1 MSSANVQTLPRI
13 TASRSQIE
21 WTPYL
26 AGAGIGVLSWVVF
39 IAVDDP
45 LGITTAFSAFAG
57 AVAIPFLGA
66 DAVWHNSY
74 WMQTPPSVSYGTSF
88 LLGVILGGFGAALSA
103 KQFRFESVPAVWRER
118 FGASVTRRFTFAFLG
133 GAILMY
139 GARLAGGCTSGH
151 SISGGLQL
159 AVSSWEFTIVMFATA
174 LATGLL
180 LFPNKERRS

>member
-1 MSSANVQTLPRI
+1 MSANVQALPRGAI
-13 TASRSQIE
+13 GRSRVE

-26 AGAGIGVLSWVVF
+26 VGTGIGILSWVVF
-39 IAVDDP
+39 TLVDDP
-45 LGITTAFSAFAG
+45 LGITTAFSAVAG

-74 WMQTPPSVSYGTSF
+74 WSQTPPSVSYGTLF
-88 LLGVILGGFGAALSA
+88 LVGVILGGFAAALTS
-103 KQFRFESVPAVWRER
+103 KQFRVEYVPRVWEER
-118 FGASVTRRFTFAFLG
+118 FGSSITRRFAFAFLG
-133 GAILMY
+133 GAVEMY

-174 LATGLL
+174 LFTGLL
-180 LFPNKERRS
+180 LFPNRRAS